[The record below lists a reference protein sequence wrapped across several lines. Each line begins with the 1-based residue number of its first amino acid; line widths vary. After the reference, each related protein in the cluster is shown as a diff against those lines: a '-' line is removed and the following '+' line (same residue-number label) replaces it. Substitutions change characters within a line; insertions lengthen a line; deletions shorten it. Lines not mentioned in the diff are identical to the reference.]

1 MRSRKLNLMDFN
13 PYCVSK
19 CMFDGFKD
27 FNKPSIKSVAY
38 FFTCNIKICV
48 YFEINFVTYSKSD
61 KTCLIRS
68 NFSIKQS

>member
-27 FNKPSIKSVAY
+27 FNKPSSV
-38 FFTCNIKICV
+38 FINMNSTINQVKI
-48 YFEINFVTYSKSD
+48 NRAK
-61 KTCLIRS
+61 KH
-68 NFSIKQS
+68 